1 MKAWSRPQ
9 TKRVAKAIVVRKSLG
24 VKSVPVRFRLP
35 APKNRYPFWGI
46 CFLYVDENGIEPMV
60 RFRGMRG
67 APPVAGG
74 ATRMSGSGQRGTK
87 AFESRGHSL
96 GTATGCRQIG
106 IRPIGVSFFDAVES
120 NRRRKTTF
128 SGRLFCI
135 YSFIREQKYLS
146 ANTTPTVSKMLT
158 AATRA
163 ERVAAWVYQLRTVL
177 FPMVSM
183 AAVTLC
189 SSPA

>member
-1 MKAWSRPQ
+1 MVQ
-9 TKRVAKAIVVRKSLG
+9 TTNQSGSESYSGKKIPRSKIRTGS
-24 VKSVPVRFRLP
+24 
-35 APKNRYPFWGI
+35 I
-46 CFLYVDENGIEPMV
+46 
-60 RFRGMRG
+60 
-67 APPVAGG
+67 PVAGTKKG
-74 ATRMSGSGQRGTK
+74 HPYGCPFLVLPNRTAGEIPGNEGSAAGGGRSDPNEWQRSIK
-87 AFESRGHSL
+87 SRKGVSPKIL
-96 GTATGCRQIG
+96 SGTATGCRQIG

-163 ERVAAWVYQLRTVL
+163 ERVAAWVYQLRTAEL
-177 FPMVSM
+177 PMVFI
-183 AAVTLC
+183 AVITLC

>member
-1 MKAWSRPQ
+1 M
-9 TKRVAKAIVVRKSLG
+9 
-24 VKSVPVRFRLP
+24 
-35 APKNRYPFWGI
+35 
-46 CFLYVDENGIEPMV
+46 
-60 RFRGMRG
+60 G

-74 ATRMSGSGQRGTK
+74 ATRASGSGLQKTSLLCQAK
-87 AFESRGHSL
+87 FSL

-163 ERVAAWVYQLRTVL
+163 ERVAAWEYQLCTAEL
-177 FPMVSM
+177 PMVFI
-183 AAVTLC
+183 AVITLC